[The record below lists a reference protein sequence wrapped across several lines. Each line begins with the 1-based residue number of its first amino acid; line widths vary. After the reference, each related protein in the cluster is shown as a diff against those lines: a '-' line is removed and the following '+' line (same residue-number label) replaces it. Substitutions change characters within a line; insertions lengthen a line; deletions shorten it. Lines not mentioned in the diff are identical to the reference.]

1 MPNAVVARQ
10 RFGPNTYVA
19 ADSATGAAQIIGG
32 RLVEFSGTETG
43 KVVLASEGTA
53 KFLGVA
59 LYDAHPGQDTTGT
72 STSGYPT
79 FDATIVQP
87 EVAVA
92 WTGEF
97 LLTFSGAANPG
108 DLVYPAA
115 DGKVTATAGT
125 ATRAVGIV
133 AQQTAVTADGTGYVR
148 LF

>member
-10 RFGPNTYVA
+10 RFGPNTYIA
-19 ADSATGAAQIIGG
+19 ADSATGAAQIVGG
-32 RLVEFSGTETG
+32 RLVEFSATETG
-43 KVVLASEGTA
+43 KVVLAAAGTA

-59 LYDAHPGQDTTGT
+59 LYDAHPDQSTSGT

-97 LLTFSGAANPG
+97 LLQFTGAANPG

-115 DGKVTATAGT
+115 NGTVTATAGT

-133 AQQTAVTADGTGYVR
+133 AQPGAVAADGVGYVR